1 MRRIGNLLTLLA
13 VIILLTA
20 CTGKSGKGSV
30 PSGKNEMKYSSLL
43 RMSSDGEVT
52 VAEVVNPWDTA
63 KLLTRYI
70 LVPEGKENP
79 QGGKDDI
86 VLTVPLKSLVVNT
99 SVHAGAISE
108 LGRADIIRG
117 VADAQFFK
125 LPEITEGLKSGKVTD
140 VGAAASPSAEKI
152 LSVDPQGILLN
163 VYEGMDIKGIEKLGV
178 PLLKF
183 AENMEQS
190 PLGRA
195 EWIKLIGALTGER
208 AKADSIFAA
217 VESNYKSLAEM
228 GKKLDKHP
236 TVLLENMYEGVW
248 YIAGGRSY
256 TARMIADAGGK
267 YLWGDDTSTGSLNLS
282 YEQVLDRAKDAD
294 IWLLKLF
301 GQQLDRAS
309 LLKMDPRYGQF
320 SAVDKGGV
328 WYSDT
333 KATDLF
339 EKTPFHPDLLL
350 ADYIAVFSGHPEQTH
365 YFKPMQR

>member
-1 MRRIGNLLTLLA
+1 MKTLRRILPLLVVVL
-13 VIILLTA
+13 LLTA
-20 CTGKSGKGSV
+20 CGGKNSSVSAPKGE
-30 PSGKNEMKYSSLL
+30 NEMKYSSLL
-43 RMSSDGEVT
+43 RMSSDGDVT
-52 VAEVVNPWDTA
+52 VAEVVNPWDTT
-63 KLLTRYI
+63 KLLSRYI
-70 LVPEGKENP
+70 LVPEGKEKP
-79 QGGKDDI
+79 RAGKGDV

-99 SVHAGAISE
+99 SVHAGAICE
-108 LGRADIIRG
+108 LGHSDIIRG

-125 LPEITEGLKSGKVTD
+125 LPEIAAGLKSGKITD
-140 VGAAASPSAEKI
+140 LGAAASPSAEKI
-152 LSVDPQGILLN
+152 LSVDPQGIVLN
-163 VYEGMDIKGIEKLGV
+163 VYEGMDIKGVEKLGV

-195 EWIKLIGALTGER
+195 EWIKLIGAMTGER
-208 AKADSIFAA
+208 AKADSIFST
-217 VESNYKSLAEM
+217 VEKNYKSLAEK
-228 GKKLDKHP
+228 GKKLEKHP

-248 YIAGGRSY
+248 YMAGGGSY

-267 YLWGDDTSTGSLNLS
+267 YLWDDDKSTGSLNLS
-282 YEQVLDRAKDAD
+282 YEQVLDRAKNAD

-309 LLKMDPRYGQF
+309 LLKMDTRYGQF
-320 SAVDKGGV
+320 SAVDNGGV

-350 ADYIAVFSGHPEQTH
+350 ADYIAVFSGHPEQTR